1 MFKTLKIVFFTLII
15 TVFFLI
21 FTEGFLSIVYFSNN
35 FENVKKFENYSKN
48 QILKSEKKSIDPYSK
63 KQTHVKR
70 TLANR
75 YTISMSGRWAPN
87 TLARQYE

>member
-48 QILKSEKKSIDPYSK
+48 QILKSEKNLLIPI
-63 KQTHVKR
+63 VK
-70 TLANR
+70 NKH
-75 YTISMSGRWAPN
+75 I
-87 TLARQYE
+87 